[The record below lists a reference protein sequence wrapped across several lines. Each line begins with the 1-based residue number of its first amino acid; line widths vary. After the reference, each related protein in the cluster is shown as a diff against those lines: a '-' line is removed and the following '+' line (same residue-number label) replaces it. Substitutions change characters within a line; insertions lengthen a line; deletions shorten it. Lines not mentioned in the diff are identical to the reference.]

1 MHFGVESAHYFRLG
15 TLARVGTHLERL
27 HYQRRLQAGNE
38 ELNRRGELLSAI
50 ERLQAAFI
58 GEVDPLD
65 LYGAMLSALQ
75 SLSGS
80 AEGFLAEVHH
90 TPEGKPYLRIYAI
103 SAPGRFFHAN
113 LGVGMAQ
120 RDLDNL
126 CGAAVH
132 AAEAVICNDPAGDPR
147 WDGAVPAGGGP
158 FLGMPIHCGE
168 RLVGLAGLS
177 GREGGYD
184 AELLAYLRPLVR
196 TCGQLIDARQ
206 QREARSAAE
215 QELNRLARVDGL
227 TNIPNRRSQ
236 DEFLDNEWQRLL
248 RNGGVLSLIMIDIDH
263 FKRYNDHYGHI
274 SGDACLIE
282 LAWIRKEKVQRPSD
296 LVARYGGEEFFCVL
310 FGTLLEGALEVA
322 RAIARELR
330 QIARV
335 HADSPVDPLVTV
347 SMGVVSGRP
356 RDGGDSRALLSAAD
370 ECLYHAKH
378 GGRNRIIS
386 RDLEA
391 GG

>member
-1 MHFGVESAHYFRLG
+1 MVDDTPANVSLLYEILSGGGYEVRVALSGEIALQSIREAPPDLLLLDVVMPHTDGFAVCRELQRDGRTRDIPILFISALDAVTEKVRAFAAGGVDYITKPFQSEEV
-15 TLARVGTHLERL
+15 LARVGTHLERL

-103 SAPGRFFHAN
+103 FAPGRFFHAN

-168 RLVGLAGLS
+168 RLVEVAGLS

-227 TNIPNRRSQ
+227 TNIPNRRSL
-236 DEFLDNEWQRLL
+236 DEFLDNEWQRLV

-282 LAWIRKEKVQRPSD
+282 LAWI
-296 LVARYGGEEFFCVL
+296 
-310 FGTLLEGALEVA
+310 
-322 RAIARELR
+322 LR
-330 QIARV
+330 
-335 HADSPVDPLVTV
+335 
-347 SMGVVSGRP
+347 
-356 RDGGDSRALLSAAD
+356 
-370 ECLYHAKH
+370 
-378 GGRNRIIS
+378 
-386 RDLEA
+386 
-391 GG
+391 